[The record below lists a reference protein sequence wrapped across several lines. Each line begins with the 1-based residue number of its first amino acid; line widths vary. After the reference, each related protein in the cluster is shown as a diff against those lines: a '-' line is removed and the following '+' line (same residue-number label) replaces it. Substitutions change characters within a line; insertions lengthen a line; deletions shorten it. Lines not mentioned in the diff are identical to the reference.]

1 MQTILIPLTKT
12 PAAISGDA
20 VKVSGEAVQIYGKYN
35 LSGDWRPVAVDASGE
50 IRVEAVA
57 EVSGQTV
64 IISGQAVTVSGNVV
78 KVSGEQIRIVGYY
91 RESGDWRFVAVDAS
105 GEIAVHAT
113 VADIV
118 TAKVSGETVK
128 ISGEVVKIS
137 GEFVSITSGQTIQLP
152 ITQPIKISG
161 QAVIVGRNLPTP
173 GVSGSP
179 TVVSGGV
186 GWLLT
191 DADGRITARISGDTV
206 KISGEVVK
214 ISGETVKVSGET
226 IIAKISGEKV
236 FPITLSGDYVSVS
249 GLVIAKVSGEAV
261 RVSGE
266 AITAGRN
273 LPTPGLSGAPVVVS
287 GGVGWLLIDAD
298 GRVTARISGDV
309 VKVSGEVVKVSGEVV
324 KISGEII
331 IAKISGEK
339 VFPITLSGDYIG
351 ISGLV
356 LTSVSGNIITGKVS
370 GEAVKVSGETIIA
383 KVSGETIIA
392 KTSGEVVKISGE
404 AIKLYGYNQQSGDWR
419 ALAVDISGFVN
430 ISGQTVKVSGE
441 AMVSIAPSLLRHGF
455 TTIGSISGGNQLSS
469 GVVVTVKVK
478 NISGNAVMYIGG
490 GAVVNSGVGFMLE
503 AGETDTM
510 DINNLNAIYL
520 YAVTSGQRIN
530 WRAEAI

>member
-392 KTSGEVVKISGE
+392 KTSV
-404 AIKLYGYNQQSGDWR
+404 
-419 ALAVDISGFVN
+419 
-430 ISGQTVKVSGE
+430 SGQTVKVSGE

-530 WRAEAI
+530 WRAEVI